1 MRRERGIALIQVLL
15 VTGIIALLML
25 QMGLTARE
33 QVARAQALVDRAEV
47 QLAAQS
53 RESALLY
60 TLLTEPRLRIPDSEN
75 PYVAAWNFHGEPFT
89 VDGITFSIQ
98 DESGRMRVPLLDSRD
113 FESMLHGMGVEPD
126 RAKILGRE
134 LLTLQGAVPI
144 QRVLGEKAARQGSV
158 APGRYPLQDL
168 SELRLLPS
176 MDEELYRRLRPL
188 LTLYPTPGFN
198 PLTAR
203 SVLLHARMT
212 KSQVTGVVDARGK
225 GALDAGT
232 LWKLTGAQADEETVL
247 LPGPGLTVHLEMEL
261 RGRRAVRT
269 TTVSVRPYTS
279 EPLGVWQRSTGRDR
293 DNG

>member
-1 MRRERGIALIQVLL
+1 MRRQRGIALIQVLL

-60 TLLTEPRLRIPDSEN
+60 TMLTEQLVRVPDSKN
-75 PYVAAWNFHGEPFT
+75 PYVAEWNFHGEPFT

-113 FESMLHGMGVEPD
+113 FESMLRSLGVAPD
-126 RAKILGRE
+126 RAKSLGRE
-134 LLTLQGAVPI
+134 LMSMQGAVPV
-144 QRVLGEKAARQGSV
+144 QRALGEEVARTGNP

-168 SELRLLPS
+168 GELRLLPS
-176 MDEELYRRLRPL
+176 MDEDLYGRLRPL

-198 PLTAR
+198 PLTAP
-203 SVLLHARMT
+203 SVLLDAQMT

-225 GALDAGT
+225 DALDAGT
-232 LWKLTGAQADEETVL
+232 LWKLTGTQADEETIL

-269 TTVSVRPYTS
+269 TTVSVRPYST
-279 EPLGVWQRSTGRDR
+279 EPLGVWQRSTGRDQ

>member
-1 MRRERGIALIQVLL
+1 MRREQGIALIQVLL

-33 QVARAQALVDRAEV
+33 QVARAQALADRAEV
-47 QLAAQS
+47 RLAAQS

-60 TLLTEPRLRIPDSEN
+60 TLLTEQLVRVPDSEN

-89 VDGITFSIQ
+89 VDGITFRIQ
-98 DESGRMRVPLLDSRD
+98 DESGRMQVPLLHSRD
-113 FESMLHGMGVEPD
+113 FESMLHSLGVEPD
-126 RAKILGRE
+126 RAKLLGRE
-134 LLTLQGAVPI
+134 LMTLQGAVPV
-144 QRVLGEKAARQGSV
+144 QRALGEEVAREGNV
-158 APGRYPLQDL
+158 APGRYPLQDVG
-168 SELRLLPS
+168 ELRLLPS
-176 MDEELYRRLRPL
+176 MDEELYRRLQPL

-198 PLTAR
+198 PLTAP
-203 SVLLHARMT
+203 SALLDAQMT

-232 LWKLTGAQADEETVL
+232 LWKLTGAQGDEETVL

-269 TTVSVRPYTS
+269 TTVTVRPYTTD
-279 EPLGVWQRSTGRDR
+279 PLGVWQRSTGRDQ
-293 DNG
+293 DTG

>member
-33 QVARAQALVDRAEV
+33 QVARAQALADRAEV

-60 TLLTEPRLRIPDSEN
+60 TLLTEQLARVPDSQN
-75 PYVAAWNFHGEPFT
+75 PYVAAWNFQGEPFT
-89 VDGITFSIQ
+89 VDGITFRIQ
-98 DESGRMRVPLLDSRD
+98 DENGRMRVPLLDSRG
-113 FESMLHGMGVEPD
+113 FESLLHGLGVEPD
-126 RAKILGRE
+126 RAKTLGRE
-134 LLTLQGAVPI
+134 LMTLQGAVPV
-144 QRVLGEKAARQGSV
+144 QRALGEEVARQENV
-158 APGRYPLQDL
+158 APGKYPFQDL
-168 SELRLLPS
+168 GEFRLLPS

-198 PLTAR
+198 PLTAP
-203 SVLLHARMT
+203 SAVLDAQMT
-212 KSQVTGVVDARGK
+212 RSQVTGVVDARGK
-225 GALDAGT
+225 NALDAGT
-232 LWKLTGAQADEETVL
+232 LWKLTGAQADEETAL

-269 TTVSVRPYTS
+269 TTVSVRPYTA
-279 EPLGVWQRSTGRDR
+279 EPLGVWQRSTGRDQ
-293 DNG
+293 DN